1 MKAKAAVASIM
12 AVVAVGAL
20 AACSQGEAPAPA
32 EASAQAWVRKK
43 VVLYLPDR
51 VMKERVA
58 VADLSGLLTLDG
70 LGTAMTDLT
79 SALLEVTMMSES
91 AFTSAEQLI

>member
-1 MKAKAAVASIM
+1 MAVA
-12 AVVAVGAL
+12 AVGAL

-58 VADLSGLLTLDG
+58 VADLSPYLAAVDE
-70 LGTAMTDLT
+70 AVAD
-79 SALLEVTMMSES
+79 A
-91 AFTSAEQLI
+91 AEAQPIQPG